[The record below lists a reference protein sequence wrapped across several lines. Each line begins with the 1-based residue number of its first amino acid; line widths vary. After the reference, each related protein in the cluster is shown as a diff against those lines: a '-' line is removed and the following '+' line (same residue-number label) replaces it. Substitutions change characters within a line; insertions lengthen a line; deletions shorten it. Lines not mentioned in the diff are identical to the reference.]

1 MVATTPRTSTSRTGS
16 DMAGD
21 PRDDLMDLADAVG
34 VSRVDGSHEN
44 FLRCPEVRAA
54 ITDWLYL
61 LWNLSGGHR

>member
-1 MVATTPRTSTSRTGS
+1 MVATTPRTSTSPTGS
-16 DMAGD
+16 GADMAGD
-21 PRDDLMDLADAVG
+21 DDLMDVADAVG